1 MSLIPD
7 FSTQYADLL
16 NRQCFC
22 IGTDVPGLY
31 ERMQVDLAQ
40 RGVTQPMLESHPHL
54 FSSAPVFIASTQIRQ
69 MREVVQAIE
78 SVIAMPQWQEAVLSS
93 APAIAKKS
101 VSALGVFMG
110 YDFHVGA
117 GGVRLIEINTNAGG
131 AFLNVAMM
139 QAQRACCEGVSNFL
153 GTPVDAEGIECRLV
167 AMFQNEW
174 ALARSDRALSR
185 IAIVDTSP
193 ATQYLYPE
201 FLLFKNLME
210 SRKIE
215 VVIADP
221 SELSLHGNSLRHA
234 RGPIDL
240 VYNRLTDFYLELPEH
255 AHLRDA
261 YAAGVAVFSPNPH
274 AHALYA
280 NKRNL
285 ILLSDADKLS
295 QWGVA
300 QATIDVLLR
309 NVPSTLAVT
318 TDNAKMLWQ
327 DRKNWFFKPASGF
340 GSRGAYR
347 GDKMTTK
354 VFAKIQQDDYVA
366 QHLVPPSERTA
377 RLVSGDT
384 ELKLD
389 VRAYV
394 YAGEVQIF
402 AARLYQGQTTNFRTP
417 GGGFAPVYAAPED
430 IDPRSS
436 DMSLVQ
442 GCSALGRNIQKH
454 C

>member
-1 MSLIPD
+1 MSPISD

-31 ERMQVDLAQ
+31 ERMQGDLAR
-40 RGVTQPMLESHPHL
+40 RGIEQPLLESHPHL
-54 FSSAPVFIASTQIRQ
+54 FSSAPVFIANTQIKQ
-69 MREVVQAIE
+69 MRVVVQAIE
-78 SVIAMPQWQEAVLSS
+78 SVVTTPQWQEAVLQS
-93 APAIAKKS
+93 APSIAQKP

-139 QAQRACCEGVSNFL
+139 QAQQACCEGVTNFL
-153 GTPVDAEGIECRLV
+153 GTPVDAKGIESRLV

-174 ALARSDRALSR
+174 TLARGELPLLRV
-185 IAIVDTSP
+185 AIVDTLP

-221 SELSLHGNSLRHA
+221 SELTLQESSLWHA
-234 RGPIDL
+234 QGPIDF
-240 VYNRLTDFYLELPEH
+240 VYNRLTDFYFALPQH
-255 AHLRDA
+255 AHLRKAYDA
-261 YAAGVAVFSPNPH
+261 DAAVFSPHPH

-280 NKRNL
+280 NKRNM
-285 ILLSDADKLS
+285 ILLSDAERLK
-295 QWGVA
+295 QWDVA
-300 QATIDVLLR
+300 QTTIDLLLHH
-309 NVPSTLAVT
+309 VPTTLAVT
-318 TDNAKMLWQ
+318 ADNATVLWQ
-327 DRKNWFFKPASGF
+327 DRKNWFFKPAGGF

-354 VFAKIQQDDYVA
+354 VFAQLQQGDYVA
-366 QHLVPPSERTA
+366 QHLVPPSERMTRQA
-377 RLVSGDT
+377 SGET

-417 GGGFAPVYAAPED
+417 GGGFAPVYAASEN
-430 IDPRSS
+430 IDLRSS
-436 DMSLVQ
+436 EMSSMQ
-442 GCSALGRNIQKH
+442 GCAVLGRNRPKL

>member
-1 MSLIPD
+1 MSPTPD

-31 ERMQVDLAQ
+31 ERMQGDLAK
-40 RGVTQPMLESHPHL
+40 RGITQPMLESHPHL

-78 SVIAMPQWQEAVLSS
+78 SVLAMPQIQDEVLAS
-93 APAIAKKS
+93 APAIAQRS
-101 VSALGVFMG
+101 QPALGVFMG

-139 QAQRACCEGVSNFL
+139 QAQQACCEGVGNFL
-153 GTPVDAEGIECRLV
+153 GKPVEADGIESRLV
-167 AMFQNEW
+167 AMFVNEW
-174 ALARSDRALSR
+174 KLARGHQILKR

-193 ATQYLYPE
+193 ETQYLYPE

-210 SRKIE
+210 LHGVA
-215 VVIADP
+215 VVIVDP
-221 SELSLHGNSLRHA
+221 SELSLRGNQLMHA
-234 RGPIDL
+234 NGAVDF
-240 VYNRLTDFYLELPEH
+240 VYNRLTDFYFEQAEH
-255 AHLRDA
+255 AHLHRA
-261 YAAGVAVFSPNPH
+261 YLADMAVFTPHPH

-285 ILLSDADKLS
+285 ILLSDDAQLDR
-295 QWGVA
+295 WGVA
-300 QATIDVLLR
+300 QTQRDVLMR
-309 NVPSTLAVT
+309 NVPETVAVT
-318 TDNAKMLWQ
+318 VDNATSLWQ
-327 DRKNWFFKPASGF
+327 DRKAWFFKPARGF

-354 VFAKIQQDDYVA
+354 VFAEVQQGDYVA
-366 QHLVPPSERTA
+366 QRLVPPSGRTA
-377 RLVSGDT
+377 RLDSGDT
-384 ELKLD
+384 QLKLD
-389 VRAYV
+389 VRAYA
-394 YAGEVQIF
+394 YAGEVQLF

-430 IDPRSS
+430 TGSCGTDN
-436 DMSLVQ
+436 V
-442 GCSALGRNIQKH
+442 SALACASLGPNIQKP